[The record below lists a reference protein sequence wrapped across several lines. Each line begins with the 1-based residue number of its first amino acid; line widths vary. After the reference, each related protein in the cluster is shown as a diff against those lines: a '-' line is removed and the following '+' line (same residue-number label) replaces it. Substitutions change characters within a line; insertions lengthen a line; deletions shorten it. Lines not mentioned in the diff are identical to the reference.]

1 MAAISVLLFR
11 FFVRVFF
18 DGLLYEA
25 VSFGKHDDAE

>member
-11 FFVRVFF
+11 FFVKVFF